1 LEDLVLTSTDQQV
14 AKPTVQAFIN
24 FSTGPS
30 FGEAAIIGS
39 AIFGKNIFADTAT
52 TVVDVSDQV
61 DMVRIVR
68 GRQAIVDQFQTG
80 SMTLRIIDQNGDFN
94 PENPASPYAG
104 LLSPMRKVFIL
115 GVYNGVSYPLFAG
128 YITGYNTALPL
139 NSNDVARTTI
149 TAVDGFRLANL
160 ASVTTV
166 TGAVAGELSGS
177 RINKILNMINWP
189 TSMRDVDPGLTT
201 LQADPG
207 TNRTAL
213 AAMQTVETS
222 EFGSLY
228 VDASGNFTF
237 QDRSVTASSIVGTPT
252 LFSDYGE
259 TGIDYFDAKWVLDD
273 KLIYNAASITRTGGT
288 AQVTTDAA
296 SIEKYFLHSYSQ
308 TNLLMETDA
317 DAMNYG
323 KAYIASRKDT
333 SIRCDEI
340 QLDLFQDNYDAG
352 IEAGLGLDYFDP
364 VTISTNQPGGT
375 NITKTL
381 QIFGVEHDIRPG
393 VWRTNLTTLEPIID
407 SFIIGYGIIGQSVL
421 SY

>member
-1 LEDLVLTSTDQQV
+1 M

-39 AIFGKNIFADTAT
+39 AVFGKNIFADSAT

-61 DMVRIVR
+61 DQIRIVR
-68 GRQAIVDQFQTG
+68 GRNATVDQFQTG
-80 SMTLRIIDQNGDFN
+80 SLTVRLIDQNGNFN
-94 PENPASPYAG
+94 PENPSSPFAG
-104 LLSPMRKVFIL
+104 LLSPMRKISIL
-115 GVYNGVSYPLFAG
+115 GVHNGVTYPMFAG
-128 YITGYNTALPL
+128 YITNYNTALPL

-149 TAVDGFRLANL
+149 QAVDGFRLANL
-160 ASVTTV
+160 AAVATIS
-166 TGAVAGELSGS
+166 GATAGELSGS
-177 RINKILNMINWP
+177 RINKILDAINWP
-189 TSMRDVDPGLTT
+189 TAMRDIDPGLTT

-207 TNRTAL
+207 TSRTAL
-213 AAMQTVETS
+213 AALQTCELS
-222 EFGSLY
+222 EYGSLY
-228 VDASGNFTF
+228 MDASGNFTF
-237 QDRSVTASSIVGTPT
+237 QDRELTSSSIAATPT
-252 LFSDYGE
+252 LFSDVGE

-273 KLIYNAASITRTGGT
+273 KLIYNTASITRTGGT
-288 AQVTTDAA
+288 AQITADAA
-296 SIEKYFLHSYSQ
+296 SVAKYFLHSYSQ

-317 DAMNYG
+317 EALNYG
-323 KAYIASRKDT
+323 RAYVASRKDT

-340 QLDLFQDNYDAG
+340 TLDLFQDNYDAG
-352 IEAGLGLDYFDP
+352 ITAGLGLNYFDP

-381 QIFGVEHDIRPG
+381 QVFGVEHDVTPG
-393 VWRTNLTTLEPIID
+393 RWVTKLTTLEPIID